1 MPKQTFL
8 NLTKERQ
15 AEILRI
21 AYREFTM
28 NDYQSASLS
37 RIIKDLNLAKGSFY
51 RYFSS
56 KKELYFFLLE
66 KATEK
71 RYQKVNER
79 MKEYSSNLFEL
90 LIINWR
96 DKIKFEREHPI
107 ESGFFYRMMRE
118 RHNDEIGDLELHN
131 KRIVTE
137 KVKEMITSQYS
148 SGIRADIDLDL
159 IAFLIVQVQTG
170 FYDFLAMKYDDDLMK
185 NLREGKNIYTLD
197 NESMEAI
204 IQGFTS
210 LLKEGISIKE

>member
-15 AEILRI
+15 AEILRV

-37 RIIKDLNLAKGSFY
+37 RIIKDLKLAKGSFY

-71 RYQKVNER
+71 RYEKVNER
-79 MKEYSSNLFEL
+79 MIEYSNNLFEL
-90 LIINWR
+90 LVVNWR
-96 DKIKFEREHPI
+96 DKIKFEREYPI
-107 ESGFFYRMMRE
+107 ESGFSYRMMRE
-118 RHNDEIGDLELHN
+118 RYNNEIGDLELHN

-137 KVKEMITSQYS
+137 KVKEMISKQYS
-148 SGIRADIDLDL
+148 SGIRTDIDLDM
-159 IAFLIVQVQTG
+159 IAFLIVQVQIG
-170 FYDFLAMKYDDDLMK
+170 FYDFLAMKYNDDLMT
-185 NLREGKNIYTLD
+185 NLREGKSIYTLD
-197 NESMEAI
+197 NDSMESI

-210 LLKEGISIKE
+210 LLKEGISKKE